1 MNTMSKAG
9 ALLLGAVLATGLAG
23 CKKEVEDTTPAP
35 VTAPE
40 TTAPTPPPVTP
51 EPAPV
56 TPTTPP
62 SDTTMPP
69 PDTTTPPATGA
80 TPGTSGTSGTQGT
93 VGAGQPPSTAPDKVD
108 QKDPQRDR
116 RPTY

>member
-9 ALLLGAVLATGLAG
+9 ALLLGAALAAGLAG
-23 CKKEVEDTTPAP
+23 CKNRTDETPAP
-35 VTAPE
+35 VTTPE
-40 TTAPTPPPVTP
+40 TTAPTPPPTTP

-62 SDTTMPP
+62 SDTTTPP
-69 PDTTTPPATGA
+69 PDTTTPPATGT
-80 TPGTSGTSGTQGT
+80 TPGTSGSSGTQGT
-93 VGAGQPPSTAPDKVD
+93 TGSGQPPATVPDRTD

>member
-9 ALLLGAVLATGLAG
+9 ALLLGAALAAGIAG
-23 CKKEVEDTTPAP
+23 CKNRAEDTVPAP

-40 TTAPTPPPVTP
+40 TTAPTPPPATP

-56 TPTTPP
+56 APTTPP
-62 SDTTMPP
+62 SDTVMPP
-69 PDTTTPPATGA
+69 PDTTTPPATGT
-80 TPGTSGTSGTQGT
+80 TPGTSGNSGTQGT
-93 VGAGQPPSTAPDKVD
+93 TGAGQLPANVPDKTD
-108 QKDPQRDR
+108 QKDMQRDR

>member
-9 ALLLGAVLATGLAG
+9 ALLLGAALAAGVAG
-23 CKKEVEDTTPAP
+23 CKSRTEDTVPAP

-51 EPAPV
+51 API

-62 SDTTMPP
+62 ADTVTPP
-69 PDTTTPPATGA
+69 PDTTLPPATGA

-93 VGAGQPPSTAPDKVD
+93 SGAGQPPATAPDRID
-108 QKDPQRDR
+108 QKDTQRDR
-116 RPTY
+116 RPMY

>member
-1 MNTMSKAG
+1 MINVSKAG
-9 ALLLGAVLATGLAG
+9 ALLLGAALAAGLAG
-23 CKKEVEDTTPAP
+23 CKNRTDDTPAP

-40 TTAPTPPPVTP
+40 TTAPTPPAAAP

-62 SDTTMPP
+62 SDSTTPP
-69 PDTTTPPATGA
+69 PDTTTPPATGT
-80 TPGTSGTSGTQGT
+80 TPGSSGGSGTSGT
-93 VGAGQPPSTAPDKVD
+93 VGSGQPPSTAPDRTD
-108 QKDPQRDR
+108 HRDPQRER